1 MPNYSLQVDNR
12 RYDPTAFLNAARE
25 DQKEQEAD
33 LRAAEISYGELSS
46 KANMLEK
53 LANDVKGKD
62 SEAYKTYMN
71 YANSLRQHT
80 NMLATNGLNPSTF
93 KNIIQAKND
102 YSRMISPIEEAW
114 TAREKESARQAK
126 YLKQHP
132 DAIFERDARDISI
145 DQWMKNPHYTAKSI
159 DKNAL
164 ATRAAGAFRQ
174 FEKKLQDFV
183 SQNGLDP
190 NDTKSANLV
199 KQWVKAGKVP
209 WLYQALEKYG
219 MNPDDVDKVMAGD
232 PAYDNHIL
240 NKIINSELRSSG
252 VLNWDTSLDHFD
264 DEQNRQYLD
273 NKIDE
278 VRSAIVAQ
286 TPYAIGEDKFD
297 KHTDSE
303 SAQVYRTKLEIAA
316 KAAEAEKDR
325 KWREKMMNGGRGNG
339 ETIGVDDA
347 ARQLPTEIT
356 GDLDQDKILSI
367 ADQLRTIKNGGFE
380 NIPSENLADAIQ
392 DVKKELG
399 GTVDFNN
406 PEHIEKIRKLAE
418 DKRVEETH
426 WWSSIGNGLA
436 GLGKTYANLVLKA
449 NPIGAL
455 TQLIG
460 TLKHDNNVA
469 SSFRNPS
476 TGLKYFAE
484 SMLGLS
490 GDDLIGASKSYKKAS
505 DYFTLT
511 GIKTELKS
519 LKDLHSGDKPLS
531 FNEYMK
537 KIGYNSSV
545 APLGQYKQIYDLYVK
560 EYQSNKNRIP
570 DLEKSM
576 NDIQNNLSKDVSSL
590 KNAYNTVMEELKQ
603 YGYNKEMQNKGI
615 SPDFYA
621 LQLADGNNIKWNS
634 YETSVFNET
643 NRKNMSESLHNMLA
657 NPKSKYIK
665 LYEYDEKLGTT
676 NKKKSSDYNS
686 ITGADIFKGNQGQT
700 PVFTT
705 DPRHDDLLLVKFFDD
720 NNQQH
725 TYAIKTKDL
734 AGHPGYTANIK
745 KMIKQNAQMY
755 KYITHPD
762 QIINMSDKEK
772 DNYTEKLC
780 KGMDDVQK
788 AECIKQICGA
798 WLININPNIKTEA
811 ELNNAIKNLTPQE
824 IQYLTVKTGLLA
836 DVDNV
841 NHDNMN
847 RVVQNFLWG
856 LGESTTTPERARLL
870 ERWMNN
876 FSNF

>member
-114 TAREKESARQAK
+114 TAREKESARQAE

-164 ATRAAGAFRQ
+164 ATRAAGAFSQ
-174 FEKKLQDFV
+174 FKKKLQDFV

-316 KAAEAEKDR
+316 RAAENEKERKWKEEQAAKAASGYRDPNKLDTYYYHEDAFNVNPEAKTTEAANLQNVLKLININKEFANYDADDIIDVAKKTLGKDWSTLIASPYADKTILEALKNNKSYSNAGMNDKSGNNAR
-325 KWREKMMNGGRGNG
+325 TIRIIENAKKYSNVNTHNVNTHKVNEIVNKIKNASKNNDGTINYGKIDLSGYSDAELLAASDKFTNKTQIANITQSPNGGRVLGATNGTSNIYKSYTPESNAIGFEISRRIQNNTWDNGVSPTENRLRKLINYDPKKIYSLNAQVDQYIGNSALSLKGFSSNYANGSDKVHTTEVLKRAQSRQAQDNGAGNKRLSGIYDEQGNYLDVNNG
-339 ETIGVDDA
+339 EDLKKLIGSDDIFKPNHLINIKLIPQKDGTILKYFVGKDGKRYFMDDGLVTDGA
-347 ARQLPTEIT
+347 KKRKSHEKALSESMI
-356 GDLDQDKILSI
+356 KILNASPNTI
-367 ADQLRTIKNGGFE
+367 LKNKFGEDYTIEDARNELRTIYPNFDNLTSVEKEKLIDEYLDARMQDALKDDFKAYEDNGGQWFLNYFE
-380 NIPSENLADAIQ
+380 N
-392 DVKKELG
+392 
-399 GTVDFNN
+399 
-406 PEHIEKIRKLAE
+406 
-418 DKRVEETH
+418 TH
-426 WWSSIGNGLA
+426 
-436 GLGKTYANLVLKA
+436 
-449 NPIGAL
+449 
-455 TQLIG
+455 
-460 TLKHDNNVA
+460 NV
-469 SSFRNPS
+469 N
-476 TGLKYFAE
+476 
-484 SMLGLS
+484 
-490 GDDLIGASKSYKKAS
+490 
-505 DYFTLT
+505 
-511 GIKTELKS
+511 
-519 LKDLHSGDKPLS
+519 
-531 FNEYMK
+531 
-537 KIGYNSSV
+537 
-545 APLGQYKQIYDLYVK
+545 
-560 EYQSNKNRIP
+560 
-570 DLEKSM
+570 SM
-576 NDIQNNLSKDVSSL
+576 NDIDNTETKTNL
-590 KNAYNTVMEELKQ
+590 YN
-603 YGYNKEMQNKGI
+603 
-615 SPDFYA
+615 P
-621 LQLADGNNIKWNS
+621 
-634 YETSVFNET
+634 
-643 NRKNMSESLHNMLA
+643 
-657 NPKSKYIK
+657 
-665 LYEYDEKLGTT
+665 
-676 NKKKSSDYNS
+676 
-686 ITGADIFKGNQGQT
+686 
-700 PVFTT
+700 
-705 DPRHDDLLLVKFFDD
+705 
-720 NNQQH
+720 
-725 TYAIKTKDL
+725 
-734 AGHPGYTANIK
+734 
-745 KMIKQNAQMY
+745 
-755 KYITHPD
+755 
-762 QIINMSDKEK
+762 
-772 DNYTEKLC
+772 
-780 KGMDDVQK
+780 
-788 AECIKQICGA
+788 
-798 WLININPNIKTEA
+798 
-811 ELNNAIKNLTPQE
+811 
-824 IQYLTVKTGLLA
+824 YLTK
-836 DVDNV
+836 
-841 NHDNMN
+841 
-847 RVVQNFLWG
+847 
-856 LGESTTTPERARLL
+856 
-870 ERWMNN
+870 
-876 FSNF
+876 